1 MKIPNL
7 IFTIVLI
14 FNFQFSI
21 ENCLAQT
28 DSLEVHQIKGESY
41 YIHIVEAGN
50 TLYSISK
57 RYNVPISVIEKE
69 NPSVADGLSLGEKV
83 FIPVKKDTEQE
94 FQSIDGN
101 YFLHKVEKG
110 RTLYSLAKEF
120 NLQQKDIITLN
131 PEIDEIGIKEG
142 QMIKIPVK
150 EIKQTKPIDAEPL
163 PNNYKTH
170 LVKAGETL
178 YSLSKTYNV
187 SIDSLKHVN
196 NGLVEGLKDGQTI
209 NLPIKQGRIAS
220 QNITPT
226 NLVATTV
233 DTIKQ
238 IFPPNINNAKKSVYK
253 IALMVSF
260 YIEENQEMTQSALE
274 KRKIYPKSTFAVE
287 FYQGVLLAL
296 DSLSDENTKFELQV
310 YDTKGQDSLQ
320 IVKMLSK
327 PELKDVDLIIGPLYA
342 SDFEKVAKYAHKKNI
357 PIVSP
362 VKQSNKILLGNEY
375 VFKVIPSKK
384 SSLNQIVKLVVDSF
398 STDNLLVVQ
407 STNIT
412 DNILTDGYIKEY
424 SAVVLG
430 KNDTSRYSPI
440 KKVVVTRSDEIISH
454 LKLNG
459 NNVIFIPTTNSTFV
473 TNLFISLTSKLNS
486 RDYSNCTI
494 TLIGLE
500 EWLQF
505 ESIDL
510 EYFQTLNVHLSLN
523 NFVDFENPIT
533 KELSENYYK
542 KFETFPSPNSFL
554 GYDIAT
560 YFMSNLIHSG
570 KVYLAN
576 SENKLVGT
584 KFNFF
589 KTGIE
594 SGYENTYTRLV
605 KFDNYTLKIVY

>member
-28 DSLEVHQIKGESY
+28 DSLEVHQIKGKSY

-57 RYNVPISVIEKE
+57 RYNVPLDIIQKE
-69 NPSVADGLSLGEKV
+69 NPSITDGLSLGEKI
-83 FIPVKKDTEQE
+83 FIPVKKDAEQE

-131 PEIDEIGIKEG
+131 PEIDEVGIKEG

-150 EIKQTKPIDAEPL
+150 EIKQIKPIDAEPL
-163 PNNYKTH
+163 TNNYKTH
-170 LVKAGETL
+170 IIKTGETL

-187 SIDSLKHVN
+187 SIDSIKLVN
-196 NGLVEGLKDGQTI
+196 NGLIEGLKDGQTI
-209 NLPIKQGRIAS
+209 NLPIKQGRAS

-238 IFPPNINNAKKSVYK
+238 ILQPNINNAKKSVYK

-260 YIEENQEMTQSALE
+260 YIEENQEITQSALE
-274 KRKIYPKSTFAVE
+274 KRKVYPKSIFAVE

-296 DSLSDENTKFELQV
+296 DSLSNENTKFELQV

-320 IVKMLSK
+320 IVKILSK
-327 PELKDVDLIIGPLYA
+327 PELKNVDLIIGPLYA
-342 SDFEKVAKYAHKKNI
+342 SNFEKVAKYAHKNNI

-375 VFKVIPSKK
+375 VFKVVPSKN
-384 SSLNQIVKLVVDSF
+384 SSLNQIVKLVIDSF
-398 STDNLLVVQ
+398 SMDNLLVVQ
-407 STNIT
+407 SQNIT
-412 DNILTDGYIKEY
+412 DNTLTDGYIKEY
-424 SAVVLG
+424 GAAVLG
-430 KNDTSRYSPI
+430 KNDTSRYSPV
-440 KKVVVTRSDEIISH
+440 KKIVITRSDEIVSH

-533 KELSENYYK
+533 KELTESYFK
-542 KFETFPSPNSFL
+542 KFEAFPTTNSFL

-560 YFMSNLIHSG
+560 YFMSNLIHFGNAYS
-570 KVYLAN
+570 AN
-576 SENKLVGT
+576 SSCKLVGT

-589 KTGIE
+589 KTGVE

-605 KFDNYTLKIVY
+605 KFENYTLKIVY